1 MTNRQSCHEVP
12 VEDCSPRT
20 LRVCSLVPSFRTKE
34 INEQQ
39 CSVVTNQ
46 KCSPVTRQVCK
57 DVNTPRQS
65 CSDRAEEVCE
75 NRSASVTKYVDEEE
89 CSNGGGRKCVPVT
102 RQECTDVVEQVPRQ
116 TYEQE
121 CKTEYTEECSQPSG
135 YGN

>member
-1 MTNRQSCHEVP
+1 MGHEVP

-20 LRVCSLVPSFRTKE
+20 LRVCSLVPSIRTKE

-75 NRSASVTKYVDEEE
+75 NRPASVTKYVDEEQ
-89 CSNGGGRKCVPVT
+89 CSNSSGRKCVPGT
-102 RQECTDVVEQVPRQ
+102 S
-116 TYEQE
+116 YETE
-121 CKTEYTEECSQPSG
+121 CKTEYTEECAQPSSSG
-135 YGN
+135 PDDRSSGEY